1 MQLHRASHDDVPVL
15 AQMNWQLIRDEGSE
29 NPMTVDQLA
38 ERMTGFITTTY
49 EAWLIR
55 VDLQVVGYVLVDMGR
70 QPLYLRQMFIG
81 APYRRRGYATEAFV
95 ALCAELQHAPLEVEV
110 FAWNSPA
117 VAFWQ
122 SVGFVPR
129 VMQMRRS

>member
-1 MQLHRASHDDVPVL
+1 MQLHRASLDDVPVL
-15 AQMNWQLIRDEGSE
+15 AQMNWQLIRDEGSD

-49 EAWLIR
+49 VAWLIR
-55 VDLQVVGYVLVDMGR
+55 VDQLMVGYVLVDLGR
-70 QPLYLRQMFIG
+70 EPIYLRQMFIW
-81 APYRRRGYATEAFV
+81 AQYRRRGYAKAAFA
-95 ALCAELQHAPLEVEV
+95 ALCDELGHMPLEVEV

-122 SVGFVPR
+122 SVGFSPH

>member
-1 MQLHRASHDDVPVL
+1 MQLYRANLDDVPML
-15 AQMNWQLIRDEGSE
+15 AQMNWQLIRDEGSD

-49 EAWLIR
+49 VAWLIR
-55 VDLQVVGYVLVDMGR
+55 VDQQVVGYVLVDMGR

-81 APYRRRGYATEAFV
+81 APYRRHGYATAAF
-95 ALCAELQHAPLEVEV
+95 AMLCAELQQAPLEVEV
-110 FAWNSPA
+110 FTWNDPA

>member
-1 MQLHRASHDDVPVL
+1 MQLLRASLDDVPVL
-15 AQMNWQLIRDEGSE
+15 AQMNWQLIRDEGSD

-49 EAWLIR
+49 VVWLIY
-55 VDLQVVGYVLVDMGR
+55 VEQQVVGYVLVDLGR
-70 QPLYLRQMFIG
+70 QPIYLRQMFIG
-81 APYRRRGYATEAFV
+81 APYRRRGYATAAFA
-95 ALCAELQHAPLEVEV
+95 ALCDELRHVPIEVEV
-110 FAWNSPA
+110 FTWNNPA